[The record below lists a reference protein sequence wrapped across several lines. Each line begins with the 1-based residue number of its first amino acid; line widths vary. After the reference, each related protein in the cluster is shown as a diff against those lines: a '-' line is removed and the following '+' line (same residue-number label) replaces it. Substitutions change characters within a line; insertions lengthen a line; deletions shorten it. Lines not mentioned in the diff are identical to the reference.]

1 MARTERHDMFKR
13 IVLIAG
19 LAGVTG
25 GLLLA
30 DFTYEQTT
38 KITGG
43 AMMSMVK
50 VAGVFSRQLREPMR
64 STVMVKGNRMAH
76 VMPDTATI
84 IDLDKETIT
93 EINFKK
99 KTYSVITFAQMAD
112 ALKQLDAKLKSE
124 KGGQQMDIS
133 IKPSVKNTGQTRDIN
148 GMSTHEAMLTMEFE
162 GTDQKTQKRGTF
174 MVMVSDMWLAP
185 DIAGYQEVQQ
195 FYQRMSQKLA
205 WTPGGN
211 MFMQSPQ
218 ASKGMAEMMKELC
231 KINGVPVY
239 QVTKM
244 NMGEMTPAMTQS
256 APPPQQQVQTEEEK
270 PKGGALGRLG
280 GRLGSFGGFGRKKEE
295 PAQEQAQQPS
305 GPTSLMETTTELSG
319 FSAGPVDGSKF
330 EVPAGFKQVDSETL
344 KNMNR

>member
-1 MARTERHDMFKR
+1 MFKR

-19 LAGVTG
+19 VAVVTG
-25 GLLLA
+25 GSLLA

-50 VAGVFSRQLREPMR
+50 IAGVFSRQLREPMR
-64 STVMVKGNRMAH
+64 STIMVKGNRMAQ
-76 VMPDTATI
+76 VMEDTANI
-84 IDLDKETIT
+84 IDLDRETIT
-93 EINFKK
+93 EVNFKK

-112 ALKQLDAKLKSE
+112 ALKQLDAKLKSD

-174 MVMVSDMWLAP
+174 MVMVSDMWLAR

-205 WTPGGN
+205 WAPGGN
-211 MFMQSPQ
+211 LFMQSPQ
-218 ASKGMAEMMKELC
+218 ASKGMAEMMKELS

-244 NMGEMTPAMTQS
+244 NMGEATPDMTQS
-256 APPPQQQVQTEEEK
+256 APPPQQQAQPAEEEK

-280 GRLGSFGGFGRKKEE
+280 GRLGGLGGFGRKKEE

-319 FSAGPVDGSKF
+319 FSAGPVDGSKLDI
-330 EVPAGFKQVDSETL
+330 PAGFKQVDSETL